1 MDLPLRFGV
10 SNHGGPQ
17 AVDELCSVARS
28 VGRSPDTVLWFEDF
42 AAPPPVSSLAAARRW
57 GARPI
62 VTWEP
67 WRCRGPARDLSSKP
81 FQFIVEGRHDAYV
94 RRWAEQLRD
103 FGSTVYL
110 RFAHEFNG
118 TWYPWSP
125 SGGTSA
131 SAYTAAWRHLHS
143 LFAAHGA
150 ENVRWVWAADASGE
164 QEGAL
169 QDWYPGADCV
179 DVLAVDGYNW
189 GTSLPSGRWVAAPEL
204 FANALEQLR
213 GIDDGKPILVTEV
226 ACAEAGG
233 DKPTWIRDLV
243 RELSDQRN
251 VTGFVW
257 FDHDKETD
265 WRLTSSPESAQAM
278 AAALQDVAA

>member
-1 MDLPLRFGV
+1 MDRPLRFGV
-10 SNHGGPQ
+10 STPGGPL
-17 AVDELCSVARS
+17 AVAELRSVARAIS
-28 VGRSPDTVLWFEDF
+28 RSPDIVLWFEDF
-42 AAPPPVSSLAAARRW
+42 ASPPPIAEFAAVRRR

-67 WRCRGPARDLSSKP
+67 WLCRGRARNVSSEP
-81 FQFIVEGRHDAYV
+81 FHFIVEGRYDAYL
-94 RRWAEQLRD
+94 RRWADELRD
-103 FGSTVYL
+103 FGSTVYV

-118 TWYPWSP
+118 TWYPWS
-125 SGGTSA
+125 SAAGTSA
-131 SAYTAAWRHLHS
+131 SEYTAAWRYLHA

-150 ENVRWVWAADASGE
+150 ANVRWVWAADASSE
-164 QEGAL
+164 QVGAL

-189 GTSLPSGRWVAAPEL
+189 GAVQPSAGWVVAPEL
-204 FANALEQLR
+204 FGNALDELR
-213 GIDDGKPILVTEV
+213 SIDDGKPILVTEV

-233 DKPTWIRDLV
+233 DKPAWIRDLV
-243 RELSDQRN
+243 RDLAAQRN

-265 WRLTSSPESAQAM
+265 WRLTSSPESAEAM
-278 AAALQDVAA
+278 ASAFQDVAA

>member
-1 MDLPLRFGV
+1 MDRPLRFGV
-10 SNHGGPQ
+10 STPGGPL
-17 AVDELCSVARS
+17 AVEELRSVARVIS
-28 VGRSPDTVLWFEDF
+28 RSLDIVLWFEDF
-42 AAPPPVSSLAAARRW
+42 ASPPPIAEFAVARRW

-67 WRCRGPARDLSSKP
+67 WLCRGHARNVSSEP
-81 FQFIVEGRHDAYV
+81 FQLIVEGRYDAYL
-94 RRWAEQLRD
+94 RRWADELRD
-103 FGSTVYL
+103 FGSTVYV

-125 SGGTSA
+125 AGGTSA

-150 ENVRWVWAADASGE
+150 ANVRWVWAADASSE

-169 QDWYPGADCV
+169 QDWYPGTDCV

-189 GTSLPSGRWVAAPEL
+189 GTSLPGARWVTPPDL
-204 FANALEQLR
+204 FARPLEQLR

-233 DKPTWIRDLV
+233 DKPAWIGDLV
-243 RELSDQRN
+243 RELSGQRN